1 MRRLENSACGKRHH
15 LIFLHSAPTTSN
27 KGWIENDTI
36 DTHAL
41 LLHIFTVVSI
51 VETEG
56 GQGGV
61 FLIISLIK
69 YTTCL
74 LHA

>member
-1 MRRLENSACGKRHH
+1 M
-15 LIFLHSAPTTSN
+15 FLHSEPATWN
-27 KGWIENDTI
+27 KGWIENNTI

-61 FLIISLIK
+61 FRIILLI
-69 YTTCL
+69 
-74 LHA
+74 